1 MTTAA
6 MEHLAPFVGE
16 WRIEAFGG
24 TGRSVF
30 EWTLDG
36 QFLVQRTEV
45 DHPDAPN
52 SMSIVAPRPGGDGYM
67 QHYFDSRGVVRLY
80 SMSFVDGVWMLV
92 RESADFSPLDFGQ
105 RYTGIFS
112 GDGRTIRGA
121 WEIAHGATWEKDF
134 DLTYVRIE

>member
-1 MTTAA
+1 
-6 MEHLAPFVGE
+6 MEHLVPFVGE

-30 EWTLDG
+30 EWALDG

-45 DHPDAPN
+45 EHPDAPN
-52 SMSIVAPRPGGDGYM
+52 SMSIVASDPGRDGYT

-92 RESADFSPLDFGQ
+92 RESADFSSLDFGQ

-112 GDGRTIRGA
+112 SDGRTIRGA
-121 WEIAHGATWEKDF
+121 WEIAHGASWEKDF
-134 DLTYVRIE
+134 DLTYIRIG